1 VCVPPFI
8 GRPGA
13 QQFARF
19 AAAFRDDRDVFVLTQ
34 PGFAAGQR
42 VPADVAAVAEVLA
55 DVVRQHATGPF
66 VLVGHSSGGL
76 VANAL
81 AGRLEQLGRGP
92 VGLVLIDVYPSEENP
107 AAEVLPG
114 LMPAVLA
121 RQQARSDG
129 DTWLTAMGR
138 YLDLD
143 WTPSDV
149 AAPTLLLRATERL
162 AGWSGTAADWR
173 SAWKHAD
180 SVADVPGDHFTV
192 LEDHAATT
200 ARAVAQWPPAPQ
212 AG

>member
-1 VCVPPFI
+1 
-8 GRPGA
+8 
-13 QQFARF
+13 
-19 AAAFRDDRDVFVLTQ
+19 
-34 PGFAAGQR
+34 
-42 VPADVAAVAEVLA
+42 
-55 DVVRQHATGPF
+55 
-66 VLVGHSSGGL
+66 
-76 VANAL
+76 
-81 AGRLEQLGRGP
+81 LGRGP

-121 RQQARSDG
+121 RQQAQSDG